1 MGFYNDGNIYGVLW
15 VLNANVFENQGG
27 SESAALVS
35 NTGEATK
42 ESHRSFEKK
51 QDTKLTKEDIAEIK
65 AEYDKLTEYE
75 KNMITTVKFYTCCSD
90 TYGPESYMNWW
101 PGDIERL
108 HELFDTG
115 DTTI

>member
-1 MGFYNDGNIYGVLW
+1 MGIYNDGNIYGVLW
-15 VLNANVFENQGG
+15 VRDANVFE
-27 SESAALVS
+27 
-35 NTGEATK
+35 
-42 ESHRSFEKK
+42 KK
-51 QDTKLTKEDIAEIK
+51 QNTILTKEDIAEIK
-65 AEYDKLTEYE
+65 AEYDKLTESE
-75 KNMITTVKFYTCCSD
+75 QNMITAVKFYTCCSD